1 MHPPPSRSSK
11 GQIQPG
17 KGRDVKMGEGDSQE
31 TIVQVL
37 GQDPGSTSRDTYN
50 KVFKVFQEVSTLH
63 SREIPQKGILKESD

>member
-1 MHPPPSRSSK
+1 
-11 GQIQPG
+11 
-17 KGRDVKMGEGDSQE
+17 MGEGDSQE

-37 GQDPGSTSRDTYN
+37 GQGPGSTSRDTYN